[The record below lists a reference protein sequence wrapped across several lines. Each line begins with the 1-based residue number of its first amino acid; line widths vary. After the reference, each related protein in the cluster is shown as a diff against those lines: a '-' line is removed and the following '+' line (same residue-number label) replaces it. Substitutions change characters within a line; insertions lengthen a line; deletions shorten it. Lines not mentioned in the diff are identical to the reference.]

1 MQETRPDPQQ
11 NCVLPVVL
19 FIFQPLCFCTGMQ
32 ERYANVTAGTSDMK
46 ITARIGE
53 KQPCAAACWQGMVDS
68 GTVEGAR
75 ALLQAVCVINCNL
88 QNQRLTRPQCHW
100 QGVVDDAGALRVQ

>member
-11 NCVLPVVL
+11 NCGLPA
-19 FIFQPLCFCTGMQ
+19 LCFCTGMQ
-32 ERYANVTAGTSDMK
+32 ERYANVTAGTSDVK

-75 ALLQAVCVINCNL
+75 ALLQAVCAFNPATSRI
-88 QNQRLTRPQCHW
+88 R
-100 QGVVDDAGALRVQ
+100 D